1 MGHSKKSANDDSGAT
16 QDSFKTRCNWTEE
29 EDAVIIDK
37 LHIQKNAGKQ
47 AQSGW
52 KPGVWKMV
60 RERLEQDVDISDPPK
75 TEDKCQDHWSSKKNV
90 HNLSSQSGFGFCL
103 QTKRVSATPESNLYN
118 ARHWHKHC
126 YPHYDDM
133 LYINEGIIATGDEP
147 SQATLQPAAESV
159 SQLQPDE
166 SSQPLSATLTTPTTS
181 TTKSGAEHESNS
193 DSDDSP
199 VSTPVNVHI
208 SDVAS
213 ALCDLSAGMN
223 AETTPMRHKRA
234 VKLLE
239 DDNEFSNKDFSK
251 ICTLFSENT
260 GTMDMFAAIST
271 KHCRT
276 AFLQNKLL

>member
-29 EDAVIIDK
+29 EDAVIIDE
-37 LHIQKNAGKQ
+37 LHIQKDAGKQ

-103 QTKRVSATPESNLYN
+103 QTKRVSATPEVW
-118 ARHWHKHC
+118 AQR
-126 YPHYDDM
+126 
-133 LYINEGIIATGDEP
+133 ATCTIPGTGTSTVILTMMTCSTLMRVLWQQEM
-147 SQATLQPAAESV
+147 ATLQPAADHINNS
-159 SQLQPDE
+159 
-166 SSQPLSATLTTPTTS
+166 PTTS

-239 DDNEFSNKDFSK
+239 DDNEFSNEDFSK

-271 KHCRT
+271 KRCRT